1 MTDYWIHIQASSG
14 LNATNSSLTAL
25 LSIVEDAKHPPMFK
39 SELEDLEI
47 DMNSANP
54 YLKYTLPDI
63 FIDKNLHHVN
73 LTVFNIPKF
82 GHFKNET

>member
-54 YLKYTLPDI
+54 YLKYPLPEI
-63 FIDKNLHHVN
+63 IDKNFHEVN
-73 LTVFNIPKF
+73 LTVFNYPEFCKF
-82 GHFKNET
+82 ENKT